1 MQYQLRVLRSG
12 QSPSQLT
19 IEASSDIDA
28 RNQAEQQGL
37 TVLQIRQYTTAIG
50 LKRWSKKPFPLMLFC
65 QEFRSLFEAGLSVV
79 DVLQTLIDKEISA
92 SAKQVLQQLL
102 TAVQEGKTLSQAF
115 TLQPAVFP
123 SLFTATIS
131 AAETTGDLPEA
142 LMRYH
147 QYLENLDALKKR
159 MINASVYPAIVVSFG
174 LAVLVFLM
182 IYVIPKFS
190 KIYETQVAHVSTNTQ
205 ILLTIGKFSQQYG
218 LLLLVFLALVFV
230 AIIGVFQRPQTQ
242 QKLNNVLSKIPFFG
256 EKIRIYYLS
265 RFYRTFAMLLKSGIP
280 VMSGLSMVDNLLG
293 AGLHANLQQAKVSIN
308 QGQPLSQAL
317 NQANL
322 TTPVALRLI
331 NIGEKTGTLD
341 SMMARAASFHEE
353 DMIRWVD
360 RFTKVFEPTLMAIIG
375 LMIGGI
381 VLMMYLPIFEL
392 ASGIQ

>member
-293 AGLHANLQQAKVSIN
+293 TGLHANLQQAKASIN